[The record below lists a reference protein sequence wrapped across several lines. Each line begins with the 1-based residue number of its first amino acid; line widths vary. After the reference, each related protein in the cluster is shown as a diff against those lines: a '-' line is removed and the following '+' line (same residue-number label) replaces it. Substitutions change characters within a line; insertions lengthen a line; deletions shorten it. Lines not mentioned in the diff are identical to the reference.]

1 MDEMRQIYA
10 WRELLFILV
19 KKNISLTY
27 RQTYMGFLWVV
38 IQPILMAVI
47 LQFVLGRFNQ
57 GDVNGIP
64 YFLFLFL
71 GYSFWSVA
79 SKGISNGA
87 SSVTANK
94 ELVSKVFFPRAILPS
109 SFALSIWVDLAIVQC
124 TFLVFMLFYSM
135 PFTFKMLLMPIP
147 IGMTLLIAAGISF
160 WVSALS
166 TQFRDAQIFLPFALQ
181 IGQFVS
187 PVLYPLSA
195 VPDKFK
201 LLYSLN
207 PFVIIMELAR
217 WVMFDTYP
225 LIDAQSAAIS
235 GLSLVLI
242 TYSGYVAFR
251 KMMAHVAD
259 YL

>member
-1 MDEMRQIYA
+1 MDEIRQIYA

-19 KKNISLTY
+19 QKNISLTY

-57 GDVNGIP
+57 GDMNGVP
-64 YFLFLFL
+64 YFLFLFI
-71 GYSFWSVA
+71 GYSFWSVV

-109 SFALSIWVDLAIVQC
+109 SFAISIWVDLALVHV
-124 TFLVFMLFYSM
+124 TFLVFILLYGM
-135 PFTFKMLLMPIP
+135 PFTVKMLFIPLP
-147 IGMTLLIAAGISF
+147 IGMTLIIAAGVSF
-160 WVSALS
+160 WISALS

-195 VPDKFK
+195 VPDRFK

-207 PFVIIMELAR
+207 PFVIVLELAR
-217 WVMFDTYP
+217 WAAFDTYP
-225 LIDAQSAAIS
+225 LINAQSAAIS
-235 GLSLVLI
+235 GGSLVLI
-242 TYSGYVAFR
+242 TYGGYVAFR